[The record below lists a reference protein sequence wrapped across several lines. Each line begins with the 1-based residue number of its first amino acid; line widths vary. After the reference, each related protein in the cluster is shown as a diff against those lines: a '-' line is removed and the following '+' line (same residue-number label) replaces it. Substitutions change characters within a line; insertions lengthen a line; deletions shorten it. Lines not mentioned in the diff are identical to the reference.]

1 MAHRTL
7 RFTGVGALSLALVG
21 SSASPGLALPRPPI
35 QDGAVTPDAC
45 AALGFAAAPS
55 REDVRMTATRKVGI
69 ARSGQAMH
77 ESRAQVAPGPPP
89 PPLPIPPVQRRL
101 EPALAYAA
109 PPIISGVPPVPRGVP
124 PQQQDT
130 ERYPGAASNPVKR
143 VAEEPVSTFSIDVDT
158 AAYANTRRFLN
169 DGSAPPRAAVRVE
182 ELVNYFDYG
191 YARPASAQTPFRATV
206 AVTPSP
212 WAQQRQIVH
221 IGLQGYAAP
230 RADAPPLNLVF
241 LVDTSGSMM
250 GEDRLPLARKAL
262 NVLIDQLRP
271 QDRVAMV
278 AYAGSAGAVLAP
290 TDGRSKLKMRC
301 ALGALQAGGST
312 AGGQGLELAYGL
324 AKQNFTNGSV
334 NRVILVTDGDFNVG
348 ISDPARLKDFVA
360 DQRKSGVYLS
370 VYGFGRGNYND
381 TMMQALAQNGN
392 GVAAYV
398 DTLNEARKLL
408 RDDFQASLFPIA
420 DDVKIQV
427 EFNPARVS
435 EYRLIGYETR
445 LLNRE
450 DFNNDQV
457 DAGEVGAGASVTALY
472 EITPAGARPSSD
484 PLRYGDKATPVST
497 SGELAFLKLRYKPPG
512 GKDSK
517 LIERPIGA
525 ADTYATLAA
534 APEATRFAVA
544 VAAYGQKLRG
554 DPWLDEGFGW
564 PAITA
569 LAQGAR
575 GADPDG
581 LRAEFVQLT
590 KAAEDVKAR

>member
-1 MAHRTL
+1 
-7 RFTGVGALSLALVG
+7 
-21 SSASPGLALPRPPI
+21 
-35 QDGAVTPDAC
+35 
-45 AALGFAAAPS
+45 
-55 REDVRMTATRKVGI
+55 MT
-69 ARSGQAMH
+69 
-77 ESRAQVAPGPPP
+77 PP
-89 PPLPIPPVQRRL
+89 PPLPLPPVQPRSA
-101 EPALAYAA
+101 PAIISAA
-109 PPIISGVPPVPRGVP
+109 PRVPT
-124 PQQQDT
+124 DT
-130 ERYPGAASNPVKR
+130 ERYPGAAANPVKR

-169 DGSAPPRAAVRVE
+169 DGAAPPRDAIRVE
-182 ELVNYFDYG
+182 ELINYFDYG

-206 AVTPSP
+206 AVAPSP
-212 WAQQRQIVH
+212 WSKERQILH
-221 IGLQGYAAP
+221 IGLQGYATP

-250 GEDRLPLARKAL
+250 GPDRLPLAQKAL

-278 AYAGSAGAVLAP
+278 AYAGSAGAVLSP

-301 ALGALQAGGST
+301 ALDALRAGGST
-312 AGGQGLELAYGL
+312 AGGQGLELAYAL
-324 AKQNFTNGSV
+324 AKQNFAKGSV

-348 ISDPARLKDFVA
+348 IAEPARLKDFVA

-427 EFNPARVS
+427 EFNPRQVS

-457 DAGEVGAGASVTALY
+457 DAGEVGSGASVTALY

-484 PLRYGDKATPVST
+484 PLRYGDKTPAAPAASA
-497 SGELAFLKLRYKPPG
+497 GELAFLKVRYKLPG
-512 GKDSK
+512 ETSSK
-517 LIERPIGA
+517 LMERPIGK
-525 ADTYATLAA
+525 ADTFATLSA
-534 APEATRFAVA
+534 APESTRFAVA

-554 DPWLDEGFGW
+554 DPWVDDGFDW
-564 PAITA
+564 PAVTA

-575 GADPDG
+575 GDDPDG

-590 KAAEDVKAR
+590 KAARDVKAR

>member
-1 MAHRTL
+1 
-7 RFTGVGALSLALVG
+7 
-21 SSASPGLALPRPPI
+21 
-35 QDGAVTPDAC
+35 
-45 AALGFAAAPS
+45 
-55 REDVRMTATRKVGI
+55 MT
-69 ARSGQAMH
+69 
-77 ESRAQVAPGPPP
+77 PP
-89 PPLPIPPVQRRL
+89 PPLPLPLPPVQRS
-101 EPALAYAA
+101 A
-109 PPIISGVPPVPRGVP
+109 PPIISGSPHVPTAM
-124 PQQQDT
+124 DT
-130 ERYPGAASNPVKR
+130 ERYPGAGANPVKR
-143 VAEEPVSTFSIDVDT
+143 VADEPVSTFSIDVDT

-169 DGSAPPRAAVRVE
+169 DGVAPPRDAVRVE
-182 ELVNYFDYG
+182 ELINYFDYG

-206 AVTPSP
+206 AVAPSP
-212 WAQQRQIVH
+212 WSSQRQILH

-250 GEDRLPLARKAL
+250 GPDRLPLAQKAL

-301 ALGALQAGGST
+301 ALGALRAGGST
-312 AGGQGLELAYGL
+312 AGGAGLELAYAL
-324 AKQNFTNGSV
+324 AKQNFAKGAV

-348 ISDPARLKDFVA
+348 IADPSRLKDYVA

-427 EFNPARVS
+427 EFNPRQVS

-484 PLRYGDKATPVST
+484 PLRYGDKASATPAAGP
-497 SGELAFLKLRYKPPG
+497 GELAFLKIRYKLPG
-512 GKDSK
+512 GTTSK

-525 ADTYATLAA
+525 GDRYASLAA

-554 DPWLDEGFGW
+554 DPWVDERFDW
-564 PAITA
+564 PAVTA

-575 GADPDG
+575 GQDPDG

-590 KAAEDVKAR
+590 KAARDVKAR

>member
-1 MAHRTL
+1 MVQRAFQHA
-7 RFTGVGALSLALVG
+7 GVGLLCLSMAG
-21 SSASPGLALPRPPI
+21 PTPALALPRPG
-35 QDGAVTPDAC
+35 DGVVTPAAC
-45 AALGFAAAPS
+45 AALGFVMTDESGEVLTLSSKRRASRMNGPAPLLAYAAPS
-55 REDVRMTATRKVGI
+55 PPPT
-69 ARSGQAMH
+69 
-77 ESRAQVAPGPPP
+77 PP
-89 PPLPIPPVQRRL
+89 PPLPIPPVQSADTR
-101 EPALAYAA
+101 A
-109 PPIISGVPPVPRGVP
+109 PM
-124 PQQQDT
+124 DT
-130 ERYPGAASNPVKR
+130 ERYPGAAANPVKR

-169 DGSAPPRAAVRVE
+169 EGANPPRDAIRVE

-191 YARPASAQTPFRATV
+191 YPRPSSAETPFRPTIAI
-206 AVTPSP
+206 APSP
-212 WAQQRQIVH
+212 WSSQRQILH

-250 GEDRLPLARKAL
+250 EPDRLPLAQKAL

-290 TDGRSKLKMRC
+290 TNGRSKLKMRC
-301 ALGALQAGGST
+301 ALAALKAGGST
-312 AGGQGLELAYGL
+312 AGGQGLELAYAL
-324 AKQNFTNGSV
+324 AKQNFDQKAV
-334 NRVILVTDGDFNVG
+334 NRVILLTDGDFNVG
-348 ISDPARLKDFVA
+348 IADPARLKDYVA

-427 EFNPARVS
+427 EFNPRQVS

-472 EITPAGARPSSD
+472 EITLAGARPSSD
-484 PLRYGDKATPVST
+484 PLRYGDKDPTASAAL
-497 SGELAFLKLRYKPPG
+497 SGELAFLKVRYKLPG
-512 GKDSK
+512 GTTSK
-517 LIERPIGA
+517 LIERPIGPS
-525 ADTYATLAA
+525 DRYPSLAA

-554 DPWLDEGFGW
+554 DPWVDERFDW
-564 PAITA
+564 PAVTA

-575 GADPDG
+575 GEDPDG

-590 KAAEDVKAR
+590 KAARDLKAR